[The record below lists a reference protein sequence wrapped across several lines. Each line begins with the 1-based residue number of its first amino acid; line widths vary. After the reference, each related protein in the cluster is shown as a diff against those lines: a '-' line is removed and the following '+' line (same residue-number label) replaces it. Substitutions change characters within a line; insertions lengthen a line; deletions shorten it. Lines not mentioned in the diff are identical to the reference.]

1 MNKPRIEL
9 LTVAHHA
16 EAMNGTLYLM
26 GAGWTDMRRPRPP
39 GAPPPPSHFGVGLSV
54 LTPWASTNRKHQLA
68 VWLEDEDGKN
78 VWRADSTFEVG
89 RPPGARQGSDQ
100 RAVVAIDANVVFQ
113 KVGGYRLVAEIGGDP
128 SSRQTYA
135 FHIHDIAARAA

>member
-1 MNKPRIEL
+1 VNKPRVEL

-16 EAMNGTLYLM
+16 EAINGMLYLM

-39 GAPPPPSHFGVGLSV
+39 GAPPPPLHFGVGLSV
-54 LTPWASTNRKHQLA
+54 LTPWVSTNRQHQLA

-89 RPPGARQGSDQ
+89 RPPHVKA
-100 RAVVAIDANVVFQ
+100 AINA
-113 KVGGYRLVAEIGGDP
+113 P
-128 SSRQTYA
+128 SSRSTQTSSSRSP
-135 FHIHDIAARAA
+135 AATDWPRR